1 MPINIDIQDVSP
13 YINYIVEV
21 YNDGY
26 DMTKHTIIPK
36 EQDWD
41 DYVFVPCNL
50 VSNSTTTITYIT
62 KYTIEGSE

>member
-13 YINYIVEV
+13 YIDYIVEV

-36 EQDWD
+36 GQEWD
-41 DYVFVPCNL
+41 DYVFVPSNL

-62 KYTIEGSE
+62 RYTIEGE